1 MAEQYEY
8 ETENDAV
15 EAEYKESEGSA
26 NELDIEVE
34 DDTPES
40 DRNRNPLPP
49 EAVEALDKD
58 ELDQYTEGVKL
69 KMKQLKK
76 VWHDERREKERAL
89 REQQE
94 AIALA
99 QKLLEEN
106 KKLKGSVYERDN
118 VLASTFKENVDREL
132 EMAKREYREA
142 YESGDADRLIEA
154 QEKLTDAKIRADQV
168 SRFKPAPLQ
177 AEEPDVNVNEQV
189 QRADPR
195 ALSWRERNQWF
206 GSDRLMTALALGLH
220 EELISQ
226 HGPEYTSTDEYYKR
240 IDDTMR
246 QYFPDNFKEETQSE
260 VSKAPRRTSATV
272 VAPATRSTSPK
283 KIVLKQSQLTIA
295 KRLGITPEQYAKEF
309 MKLEN

>member
-1 MAEQYEY
+1 MMAEQFEN
-8 ETENDAV
+8 EGTEVFEDNAPEV
-15 EAEYKESEGSA
+15 
-26 NELDIEVE
+26 NIEIE
-34 DDTPES
+34 DDTPEE
-40 DRNRNPLPP
+40 DRNRNPLPS
-49 EAVEALDKD
+49 EVVQELEND
-58 ELDQYTEGVKL
+58 ELDEYTEGVKL

-94 AIALA
+94 TLAIAQRLM
-99 QKLLEEN
+99 EEN
-106 KKLKGSVYERDN
+106 KKLKGSVHERDN
-118 VLASTFKENVDREL
+118 VLVSTFKDNIDREL

-142 YESGDADRLIEA
+142 YESGDSDRLLEA

-177 AEEPDVNVNEQV
+177 EEEPDVNVNQQV

-226 HGPEYTSTDEYYKR
+226 HGAEYTSTNEYYKR
-240 IDDTMR
+240 IDETMR
-246 QYFPDNFKEETQSE
+246 KYFPDQFREEAPQET
-260 VSKAPRRTSATV
+260 SKSSRRTSATV

>member
-1 MAEQYEY
+1 MMAEQYEY
-8 ETENDAV
+8 EMEN
-15 EAEYKESEGSA
+15 EAPENNESPDDVD
-26 NELDIEVE
+26 LEVE
-34 DDTPES
+34 DDTPPE
-40 DRNRNPLPP
+40 DRGRQPLPA
-49 EAVEALDKD
+49 EAVEALEKD
-58 ELDQYTEGVKL
+58 ELDEYSEGVKK
-69 KMKQLKK
+69 KMIQLKK

-99 QKLLEEN
+99 QRLLEEN
-106 KKLKGSVYERDN
+106 KKLKGSVHERDN

-142 YESGDADRLIEA
+142 YESGDSDRLLEA
-154 QEKLTDAKIRADQV
+154 QEKLTDAKIKADQV

-177 AEEPDVNVNEQV
+177 TEEDEVNVPQ
-189 QRADPR
+189 QAPRADPR
-195 ALSWRERNQWF
+195 AMAWRENNQWF

>member
-1 MAEQYEY
+1 MAEQFEN
-8 ETENDAV
+8 EGTEVFEDNAPEV
-15 EAEYKESEGSA
+15 
-26 NELDIEVE
+26 NIEIE
-34 DDTPES
+34 DDTPEE
-40 DRNRNPLPP
+40 DRNRNPLPS
-49 EAVEALDKD
+49 EVVQELEND
-58 ELDQYTEGVKL
+58 ELDEYTEGVKL

-94 AIALA
+94 TLAIAQRLM
-99 QKLLEEN
+99 EEN
-106 KKLKGSVYERDN
+106 KKLKGSVHERDN
-118 VLASTFKENVDREL
+118 VLVSTFKDNIDREL

-142 YESGDADRLIEA
+142 YESGDSDRLLEA

-177 AEEPDVNVNEQV
+177 EEEPDVNVNQQV

-226 HGPEYTSTDEYYKR
+226 HGAEYTSTNEYYKR
-240 IDDTMR
+240 IDETMR
-246 QYFPDNFKEETQSE
+246 KYFPDQFREEAPQET
-260 VSKAPRRTSATV
+260 SKSSRRTSATV

>member
-1 MAEQYEY
+1 MMAEQYEY
-8 ETENDAV
+8 EMEN
-15 EAEYKESEGSA
+15 EAPENNESPDDVD
-26 NELDIEVE
+26 LEVE
-34 DDTPES
+34 DDTPPE
-40 DRNRNPLPP
+40 DRGRQPLPA
-49 EAVEALDKD
+49 EAVEALEKD
-58 ELDQYTEGVKL
+58 ELDEYSEGVKK
-69 KMKQLKK
+69 KMMQLKK

-94 AIALA
+94 AISLA
-99 QKLLEEN
+99 QRLLEEN
-106 KKLKGSVYERDN
+106 KKLKGSVHERDN

-142 YESGDADRLIEA
+142 YESGDSDRLIEA
-154 QEKLTDAKIRADQV
+154 QEKLTDVKIRADQV

-177 AEEPDVNVNEQV
+177 IEENEVNVPQ
-189 QRADPR
+189 QAPRADPR
-195 ALSWRERNQWF
+195 AVAWRDKNQWF